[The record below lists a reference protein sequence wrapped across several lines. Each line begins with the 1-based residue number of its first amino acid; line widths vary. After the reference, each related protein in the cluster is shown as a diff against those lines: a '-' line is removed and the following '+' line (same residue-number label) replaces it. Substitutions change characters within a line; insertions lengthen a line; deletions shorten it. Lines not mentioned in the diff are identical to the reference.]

1 MHRYLHPISHSY
13 KEKSLGKKVT
23 DFIFSDFINRLR
35 MTAENSVPFKVFLV
49 QNDIETEIRRF
60 SVSKDVV
67 TSYVY
72 LKQKLEMVFP
82 SLREHPFIISWRD
95 REGDQVQIWSD
106 EELII
111 ALTEME
117 EDCKKLYIIPGQTP
131 CRPHQPTGA
140 NCTVINEHST
150 RSILDHFITFAMQ
163 MFICFFSAFQH
174 FLNMLDKIMLPPIIK
189 KLDYSIQRRMNKMEN
204 DGGPSNC
211 LDSQNCNI
219 VHNGVTCDNCEK
231 EVIGFRYKCAFCPDY
246 DLCQDCESKKIH
258 SHHYMVRIPTP
269 INKDAE
275 FGKRMMREFLKFNR
289 QAFKPD
295 RECKRGGG
303 HHKRFS
309 HFMSSQQSCSNPGAQ
324 GEPSAPSY
332 SRSFFEQGLPV
343 NVEGI
348 IESVMSGLLRMAGG
362 ESTDPPTKETSSTQ
376 APTPPQ
382 AQSSNAAQTQNQTE
396 AGVPKATPST
406 SPMVQ
411 EPVHLFPSIPIN
423 SNTQVGGAEAVPT
436 RCIFP
441 VPSPIKPTVSEGM
454 QNVNTNPWL
463 AFNSPSGSEQNQF
476 PNSVQSNNDVLK
488 AGGDMQ
494 PSAHQA
500 SAPLHPHM
508 NLFTPVQ
515 QQSNI
520 PDQAKIEESL
530 NRMLS
535 MGFNNEGDFL
545 RQILISKN
553 GNIEQVLDMLMPS
566 RKSP

>member
-131 CRPHQPTGA
+131 CRPHQPT
-140 NCTVINEHST
+140 
-150 RSILDHFITFAMQ
+150 
-163 MFICFFSAFQH
+163 
-174 FLNMLDKIMLPPIIK
+174 
-189 KLDYSIQRRMNKMEN
+189 
-204 DGGPSNC
+204 
-211 LDSQNCNI
+211 DSQNCNI

>member
-348 IESVMSGLLRMAGG
+348 IESV
-362 ESTDPPTKETSSTQ
+362 
-376 APTPPQ
+376 
-382 AQSSNAAQTQNQTE
+382 
-396 AGVPKATPST
+396 
-406 SPMVQ
+406 
-411 EPVHLFPSIPIN
+411 
-423 SNTQVGGAEAVPT
+423 
-436 RCIFP
+436 
-441 VPSPIKPTVSEGM
+441 
-454 QNVNTNPWL
+454 
-463 AFNSPSGSEQNQF
+463 SPSGSEQNQF

-520 PDQAKIEESL
+520 PGPCESHCYDWY
-530 NRMLS
+530 S
-535 MGFNNEGDFL
+535 ED
-545 RQILISKN
+545 
-553 GNIEQVLDMLMPS
+553 S
-566 RKSP
+566 RKFIESQQNALYENDYNFPISPCSYTRNPRSSENRGISESYAKHGLQQRG